1 VVGGGGGEGFG
12 GGRFGR
18 GDGHFGHQ
26 GHAWHRHNL
35 DKSGEEGNLILL
47 SEEGTIKGRVL
58 LILRIWIRELRCRVR
73 LVLWD
78 LTELILLLILL

>member
-1 VVGGGGGEGFG
+1 
-12 GGRFGR
+12 
-18 GDGHFGHQ
+18 
-26 GHAWHRHNL
+26 L